1 MDPQLLAA
9 YGFGLLLLY
18 VVVRLFYRPLRWVGV
33 AAYRA
38 VLGGLALWAVNLA
51 GALFGLHLPL
61 NPVTALAV
69 GYLGIPGF
77 LMVAA
82 LQFCVR

>member
-18 VVVRLFYRPLRWVGV
+18 VVVRLFSRPLRWVGV
-33 AAYRA
+33 AMGRA
-38 VLGGLALWAVNLA
+38 VVGGLALWAVNLA

-61 NPVTALAV
+61 NPATALAV
-69 GYLGIPGF
+69 GYLGVPGL
-77 LMVAA
+77 LMVMA
-82 LQFCVR
+82 LQLCIP